1 VRSSAYIPLLRIATV
16 RRQAVAGFV
25 SQITQGAAGVGTILV
40 LRQHTGSL
48 ALAGAV
54 VGASSIAA
62 GLARPVQGRLID
74 ARGATG
80 VMVVCGIVH
89 PAALIGIVALALGHG
104 PHWLLIALGILAGL
118 ALPPISTSMR
128 ASWGELDL
136 DGGRT
141 AAYSLV
147 YLVQE
152 LSILIG
158 PLILSAVIA
167 LASPAAALVV
177 VAALAGLGTLAF
189 AAAIPRVGG
198 AHTAAAPRSRGA
210 VLRAARARVVLLI
223 ALLVGGTVG
232 ALEVAVPIFATAHH
246 SPASAG
252 LLIAVLSIGGIAG
265 AAIYGSAHWRAN
277 PADRLVVLLAL
288 MTVCLAPLIGV
299 DDLLGAG
306 LLLLLAGGPL
316 NPALATFSLLLD
328 AYVPLGAAAEAFGWL
343 STAFAGGTGVAS
355 ALAAAVAHGRDP
367 RAAFVVA
374 VAAAAGAAVIAAASA
389 MRSHRR

>member
-1 VRSSAYIPLLRIATV
+1 MRSSAYIPLLRIATV

-48 ALAGAV
+48 VLAGAV

-80 VMVVCGIVH
+80 VMVACGIVH
-89 PAALIGIVALALGHG
+89 PAALIGIVALALAHG

-167 LASPAAALVV
+167 LASSAAALVV
-177 VAALAGLGTLAF
+177 VAALAGVGTLAF
-189 AAAIPRVGG
+189 AAAIPRVAG
-198 AHTAAAPRSRGA
+198 ARTAAAPRSRGA

-252 LLIAVLSIGGIAG
+252 LLIASLSIGGIVG
-265 AAIYGSAHWRAN
+265 ATIYGSGHWRAN

-299 DDLLGAG
+299 DSLLAAG

-316 NPALATFSLLLD
+316 NPALATFSLLHD
-328 AYVPLGAAAEAFGWL
+328 AYVPVGAAAEAFGWL
-343 STAFAGGTGVAS
+343 STAC
-355 ALAAAVAHGRDP
+355 
-367 RAAFVVA
+367 
-374 VAAAAGAAVIAAASA
+374 
-389 MRSHRR
+389 